1 MSSSGY
7 YLYPASITTVPS
19 KLSQAPPV
27 TVPCATPHVQGGGKA
42 GFNEFGIWV
51 PQTPDSVGLL
61 TARSPCTDRQW
72 QHSQN
77 PPEIGAG

>member
-27 TVPCATPHVQGGGKA
+27 TVPCTAPHVQGGGKA

-51 PQTPDSVGLL
+51 PQTPDSVDCSQPGAPAQTGSGS
-61 TARSPCTDRQW
+61 TAK
-72 QHSQN
+72 N